1 MNQHNGDPEIMAQIE
16 DELEHRKAA
25 QLEDDAEHRRAL
37 KTIDDFDHS
46 LLDAIRRYDVK
57 AIARIINRVNGKHT
71 AGAVVLSV
79 LLTNLYV
86 FHRNSDAPATIRSV
100 VGLGLMS
107 FASLLIPIGI
117 YYFISFCTSFNRFY
131 GDDKDV
137 SMGTRIRGFLIVLCA
152 CFGIS
157 ALFVF
162 GVIA

>member
-1 MNQHNGDPEIMAQIE
+1 MNQHNGDPELRAQAEHQRAIETIE
-16 DELEHRKAA
+16 D
-25 QLEDDAEHRRAL
+25 
-37 KTIDDFDHS
+37 FDRS

-57 AIARIINRVNGKHT
+57 AIARIINRVKGKHA
-71 AGAVVLSV
+71 AGAVGLSV

-100 VGLGLMS
+100 IGLGLMS
-107 FASLLIPIGI
+107 FASLLLPLVI
-117 YYFISFCTSFNRFY
+117 YYYIGFFTSFSRFY
-131 GDDKDV
+131 GDDEDV

-162 GVIA
+162 GILA